1 MKGKRIFFC
10 CISLVCCVSLLCVS
24 VFGDVSTGES
34 IPDDFFEVSSQP
46 VVSGSTG
53 NELQVFANGD
63 PVQLLTALENA
74 PRQFTFTS
82 DFSVE
87 LTSSYPSL
95 GGYLPISTFSYKSGD
110 VITGAVIAFSQSDVK
125 GDESNA
131 LLVDFSSSSF
141 SVEISLV
148 GSLSQVTSLN
158 FAGMLSFFCYAA
170 PFNHYITGYPD
181 WRDIP
186 SVDNAFNTWF
196 PSTCQLI
203 IETDTNK
210 YEQAL
215 IGQSPGQFDFDNIG
229 TYNFSSPTNVKSVKV
244 RFIYTNM
251 PTSAP
256 VYWGRGQ
263 GGGVFLVYANNP
275 TVGIPGTDLGDL
287 NGTMENIHQ
296 QLQDLA
302 NVVASIHNVDNS
314 AILNYLQLIYQK
326 TENIDQ
332 TLATVL
338 STLGSMQSLLNSMNI
353 SLADM
358 RQYMT
363 TMLNTL
369 VSTMNS
375 NTADIVAVIREVQ
388 QLMQQYFEEQFG
400 QAGGEEV
407 QSGAQ
412 ELEDAV
418 LDYGSKEDE
427 YFTQAGDSLG
437 ALDWNFSY
445 SDSMQQGFL
454 QIGNIF
460 ERIWQALGEYKAVY
474 FAPLL
479 LALALVI
486 VGRLSRN
493 SHRSSSRGGG

>member
-10 CISLVCCVSLLCVS
+10 CISLVCCVSLLCLS

-34 IPDDFFEVSSQP
+34 IPDDFFEASSQP
-46 VVSGSTG
+46 VVSDGSSGSTG
-53 NELQVFANGD
+53 NELQIFADGVAV
-63 PVQLLTALENA
+63 PLATASESA
-74 PRQFTFTS
+74 PRQFKFTS
-82 DFSVE
+82 DFSVDVSA
-87 LTSSYPSL
+87 LYGSAYTPMR
-95 GGYLPISTFSYKSGD
+95 TFPYKSGD
-110 VITGAVIAFSQSDVK
+110 VVTGAVIAYVQQLNHTAS
-125 GDESNA
+125 A
-131 LLVDFSSSSF
+131 LLVDFLSSSF
-141 SVEISLV
+141 SVEINLT
-148 GSLSQVTSLN
+148 GSLSQVTSLD
-158 FAGMLSFFCYAA
+158 FSGMLSFYCYAGMFDHFM
-170 PFNHYITGYPD
+170 PEYPT
-181 WRDIP
+181 WQDIP
-186 SVDNAFNTWF
+186 SVQNALKTWF
-196 PSTCQLI
+196 PSTCELI
-203 IETDTNK
+203 IETESNT
-210 YEQAL
+210 YEQVL
-215 IGQSPGQFDFDNIG
+215 TGSTPGHFNFTNIG
-229 TYNFSSPTNVKSVKV
+229 TYNFSSPTNVQSVKV
-244 RFIYTNM
+244 RFIYTGM
-251 PTSAP
+251 PTDSP
-256 VYWGRGQ
+256 VYWGSGM
-263 GGGVFLVYANNP
+263 GGGLFLVYANNP

-287 NGTMENIHQ
+287 NGTMENIQQ

-302 NVVASIHNVDNS
+302 NIVASIHNVDNAS
-314 AILNYLQLIYQK
+314 ILNYLQMIYQK
-326 TENIDQ
+326 TENIEQ
-332 TLATVL
+332 ALSIVL
-338 STLGSMQSLLNSMNI
+338 STLSSMQSLLNSMNI

-369 VSTMNS
+369 VSTMNT

-388 QLMQQYFEEQFG
+388 QLMEQYFEEQFG

-437 ALDWNFSY
+437 ALDWSFSY